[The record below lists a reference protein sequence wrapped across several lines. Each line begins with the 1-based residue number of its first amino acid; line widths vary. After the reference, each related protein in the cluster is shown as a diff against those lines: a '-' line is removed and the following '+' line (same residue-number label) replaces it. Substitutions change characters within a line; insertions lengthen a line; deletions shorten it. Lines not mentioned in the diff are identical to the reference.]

1 MGIGIVNSSKKIPFS
16 CIFPMLLHLILDY
29 GYFFNYFPFFPAFGI
44 LIFFLIK
51 KQISYSINLAN
62 ICMIIQPSYR
72 CSYSFGIAVNQ
83 RFRWLE
89 TFWLSSLKSVKY
101 DRDFLSVKSSI
112 SFVIVLNSF
121 MNNNHMLIVVILDIV
136 YSFVKKLK
144 EYCSFF
150 S

>member
-1 MGIGIVNSSKKIPFS
+1 MDIGIVNSSKNIPCS

-29 GYFFNYFPFFPAFGI
+29 GYFLITFLFSGIWHFNI
-44 LIFFLIK
+44 FLIK

-72 CSYSFGIAVNQ
+72 CSYSFGIAMNQ

-89 TFWLSSLKSVKY
+89 TSWLSSLKSVKY
-101 DRDFLSVKSSI
+101 DRDFFSVKSSI

-121 MNNNHMLIVVILDIV
+121 MNNNRA
-136 YSFVKKLK
+136 
-144 EYCSFF
+144 YCSYFRYVL
-150 S
+150 

>member
-1 MGIGIVNSSKKIPFS
+1 MDIGIVNSSKNIPFS

-29 GYFFNYFPFFPAFGI
+29 GYFLITFLFSGIWHFNI
-44 LIFFLIK
+44 FLIK

-72 CSYSFGIAVNQ
+72 CSYSFGIAMNQ

-89 TFWLSSLKSVKY
+89 TSWLSSLKSVKY

-121 MNNNHMLIVVILDIV
+121 MNNNRA
-136 YSFVKKLK
+136 
-144 EYCSFF
+144 YCSYFRYVL
-150 S
+150 

>member
-1 MGIGIVNSSKKIPFS
+1 MNCYEIKEFRLLEVLFCFSNAFQTQPGTVGYRYHLKFGEMNSNVVPMMPNIILHFLINGFIIQLGIGIVNSSKKIPFS

-72 CSYSFGIAVNQ
+72 CSYSFGKAVNQ
-83 RFRWLE
+83 RFR
-89 TFWLSSLKSVKY
+89 
-101 DRDFLSVKSSI
+101 
-112 SFVIVLNSF
+112 
-121 MNNNHMLIVVILDIV
+121 
-136 YSFVKKLK
+136 
-144 EYCSFF
+144 
-150 S
+150 

>member
-1 MGIGIVNSSKKIPFS
+1 MVLSTVQKNIPFS

-29 GYFFNYFPFFPAFGI
+29 GYFLITFLFSGIWHFNI
-44 LIFFLIK
+44 FLIK

-72 CSYSFGIAVNQ
+72 CSYSFGIAMNQ

-89 TFWLSSLKSVKY
+89 TSCLSSLKSVKY

-121 MNNNHMLIVVILDIV
+121 MNNNHMHIVVILDMF
-136 YSFVKKLK
+136 YNFAKKPWKYMFLL
-144 EYCSFF
+144 YNSV
-150 S
+150 